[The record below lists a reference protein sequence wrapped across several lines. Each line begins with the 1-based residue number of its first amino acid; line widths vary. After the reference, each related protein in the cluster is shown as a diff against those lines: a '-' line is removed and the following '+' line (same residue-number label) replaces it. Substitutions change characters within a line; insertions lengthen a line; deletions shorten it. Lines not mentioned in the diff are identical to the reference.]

1 VNKNQGPMSN
11 QITRRFIKCHNAIID
26 AGLVRSSS
34 ALSKSIGVHR
44 QAVNRVLNG
53 DGEATLPM
61 IQALIEFY
69 SINPFYIMQGD
80 GEMFYSAANIKQN
93 NIAFIPTK
101 AYAGYSEQMADPVY
115 LKNLSYFSFPDTRF
129 SDGEFRCFEIEGD
142 SMEPSF
148 FAGERVICSFVYDIY
163 YEQLLKNF
171 QPYIIIVNQ
180 DIFLKRIKNNI
191 QKSKSISLL
200 SDNDFYDP
208 FEVKIED
215 IKEIWRV
222 ELKITDQFNVQPSI
236 SVQAKE
242 DAMLELL
249 KEIRNNSKLI
259 TDLAASVGV

>member
-1 VNKNQGPMSN
+1 MSN
-11 QITRRFIKCHNAIID
+11 QLTKRFIKCHNAIID
-26 AGLVRSSS
+26 AGLARSSS
-34 ALSKSIGVHR
+34 ALSRSVNIHR

-61 IQALIEFY
+61 IQALIEVY
-69 SINPFYIMQGD
+69 SVNPFYIMQGD
-80 GEMFYSAANIKQN
+80 GDMFYSVENIKQN

-115 LKNLSYFSFPDTRF
+115 LKNLSYFSLPDERF

-148 FAGERVICSFVYDIY
+148 FSGERVICSLVFSIY

-191 QKSKSISLL
+191 QKSKSITLI
-200 SDNDFYDP
+200 SDNDFYEP
-208 FEVKIED
+208 LEVKIGD
-215 IKEIWRV
+215 VKEIWRV
-222 ELKITDQFNVQPSI
+222 ELKITDQFNVQPNI
-236 SVQAKE
+236 SAQAKE
-242 DAMLELL
+242 NAMLELL

-259 TDLAASVGV
+259 TELAASVGV